1 MMEEITP
8 EEALARLFR
17 LGIIVS
23 LISVLHMLTLL
34 LPWYV
39 IDSSP
44 FLKSYFLGY
53 LSTESLIFSLIG
65 GVLAGLSLLISTFL
79 SSLNKVRLVMAIMT
93 FIGAA
98 LMLISPFY
106 LLMVKIPALGV
117 QGKLEWGF
125 FPSVI
130 TPIAMLAVG
139 FLIVKPG
146 FSGVAEYEHYTL
158 PPPSPTPVVRT
169 YTPPTSPASPVASA
183 GIARGAA
190 ARLIP
195 ADEVEPGTICS
206 ICYYEIDENSDAVK
220 CSSCNMVLH
229 RDCAESW
236 VNLNG
241 VCPNPNC
248 QRPITL

>member
-1 MMEEITP
+1 MLMEEITP

-53 LSTESLIFSLIG
+53 LSTESLILSLTG
-65 GVLAGLSLLISTFL
+65 GVLAGLGLLVSTFL
-79 SSLNKVRLVMAIMT
+79 NSLSRVRVVMAVMT

-98 LMLISPFY
+98 LMLVSPFY
-106 LLMVKIPALGV
+106 LLMVKIPSLAV

-130 TPIAMLAVG
+130 TPIAMLAIG
-139 FLIVKPG
+139 FLIIKPG
-146 FSGVAEYEHYTL
+146 FSGGEYEYSML
-158 PPPSPTPVVRT
+158 PPAPPVRT
-169 YTPPTSPASPVASA
+169 YTPRPVSTSPEVTARPVRA
-183 GIARGAA
+183 G
-190 ARLIP
+190 ARLVTAEEI
-195 ADEVEPGTICS
+195 EPGTICS
-206 ICYYEIDENSDAVK
+206 ICYYEVDVEDAVK
-220 CSSCNMVLH
+220 CSSCSMVFH